1 MPQKLAA
8 FKANVDQEMV
18 AYKKLKEIVGD
29 GTPDPEALVVKVAE
43 RGPRGPMGPRGRR
56 GDFGVA
62 GQQGPPGPP
71 GPPGETPELLRN
83 CIHDPHAAARPA
95 L

>member
-1 MPQKLAA
+1 
-8 FKANVDQEMV
+8 MV

-56 GDFGVA
+56 GDFGKI
-62 GQQGPPGPP
+62 GDQGPPGPP
-71 GPPGETPELLRN
+71 GPPGEMTKPLTSSIRAPL
-83 CIHDPHAAARPA
+83 PGP
-95 L
+95 